1 MFQSTDY
8 STDYSTDSGRRLP
21 KTMDKGMQQQTEKSE
36 NTVDT
41 YRLAV
46 KNNNSRPEQMA
57 IEHEQ
62 P

>member
-1 MFQSTDY
+1 MFQ

-21 KTMDKGMQQQTEKSE
+21 KSMDKGMQQQIEKSE

-41 YRLAV
+41 YRQAV
-46 KNNNSRPEQMA
+46 KSNSRPEQMA